1 MADDT
6 STPHRTTAAPGRRT
20 TGRLAALL
28 PLLVAT
34 ALLGACAGEDAEE
47 PADVAAEAPGPEAT
61 GTVGPTTGPTGPTEA
76 PSPSATTQEPAL
88 PTSTSTATSVPAD
101 FSAELTVAYDD
112 GTGTAQT
119 YDLACEGAQASG
131 TAPDPAGA
139 CSAVAAAG
147 GVEAFAVPSGDVQ
160 CTQVFGGSQTA
171 VVSGT
176 VEDEPVSAD
185 LARADGC
192 DIARWDA
199 LVPLVPAADA

>member
-1 MADDT
+1 MP
-6 STPHRTTAAPGRRT
+6 TPHRPTAATTAPRRAAG
-20 TGRLAALL
+20 GRLAVVL
-28 PLLVAT
+28 PVLVAT
-34 ALLGACAGEDAEE
+34 ALLGACGDDPES
-47 PADVAAEAPGPEAT
+47 ADPVGAATQAPT
-61 GTVGPTTGPTGPTEA
+61 QGPTTGPTGPTVA

-88 PTSTSTATSVPAD
+88 PTSTSTSTGVPDD

-119 YDLACEGAQASG
+119 YALTCDGSQASG
-131 TAPDPAGA
+131 TAPDPAAA

-147 GVEAFAVPSGDVQ
+147 GAEAFAVPPGDVQ

-171 VVSGT
+171 TVSGT

-199 LVPLVPAADA
+199 LVPLVPAVDA